1 MEKMRTGIIRYNIAD
16 RGRKH
21 VGQARNFNISKVV
34 ELLNGGMVQELVSK
48 GDLFGYLGHGV
59 REEYGLF
66 PDETA
71 VANVNGKTEMTSI
84 DPCCRTI
91 HLKAFPDG
99 TIEHEEEFTDT
110 FLGRKAFEWHSK
122 KIGGFSSVF
131 APNPENPN
139 MFYGFDYVRM
149 PNFDGNRGY
158 VADSAMFE
166 FDTSRM
172 TSKQQALLMQERL
185 AECQVVMDSI
195 SEKLMMASQQVHA
208 ERELNQNLNMDF
220 GKLQAAYD
228 EAQFQLRD
236 MKYLLSQESPKH
248 EPMLT
253 LSADN
258 WLTESNTQFV
268 MDSINLLGEQ
278 IHTHNS
284 TIEPFEHDL
293 LGGILNF
300 GK

>member
-1 MEKMRTGIIRYNIAD
+1 MTTGVIRYNIAD
-16 RGRKH
+16 RGRKF
-21 VGQARNFNISKVV
+21 VGQPRNFNIPKVV
-34 ELLNGGMVQELVSK
+34 ELLNGGVVQELIGK

-71 VANVNGKTEMTSI
+71 IANVNGKTQLTSI

-91 HLKAFPDG
+91 YLKAFPDG

-110 FLGRKAFEWHSK
+110 FLGQKAYEWHCK

-131 APNPENPN
+131 APNPENPS

-158 VADSAMFE
+158 VADGAMF
-166 FDTSRM
+166 DIDPGRI

-185 AECQVVMDSI
+185 EERRVVMDSI
-195 SEKLMMASQQVHA
+195 SQKLLIANQQVFA
-208 ERELNQNLNMDF
+208 EQELNAHLHGDF
-220 GKLQAAYD
+220 DKLQAAYD

-236 MKYLLSQESPKH
+236 MKFLLSQETPKH

-253 LSADN
+253 LSAEN
-258 WLTESNTQFV
+258 WLTESANQSV
-268 MDSINLLGEQ
+268 MDSITLSGDE
-278 IHTHNS
+278 IHS
-284 TIEPFEHDL
+284 LEPTIEPFEQDL
-293 LGGILNF
+293 LGSIFNF